1 MVVKGAREH
10 KVFEMKL
17 QKIKK
22 IQSQQLPLSK
32 TALMH
37 GLAWAEAPGPTPIGG
52 PIMSCSFYFILAHD
66 RPTDRRRPK
75 TM

>member
-1 MVVKGAREH
+1 MVICPSMVVKGAREQ

-17 QKIKK
+17 QKKKK

-52 PIMSCSFYFILAHD
+52 PIISQEKRGPVA
-66 RPTDRRRPK
+66 P
-75 TM
+75 